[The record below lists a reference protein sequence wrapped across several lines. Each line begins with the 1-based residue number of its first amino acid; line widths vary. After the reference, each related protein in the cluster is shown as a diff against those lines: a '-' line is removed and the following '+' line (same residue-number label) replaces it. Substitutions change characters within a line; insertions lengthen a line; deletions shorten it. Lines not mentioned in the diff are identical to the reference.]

1 MSPTG
6 IKAYLA
12 LLLIRALPLATADDY
27 FVATTG
33 SDCAAGTAEHPFR
46 TVQKGID
53 VVSRSTARHGF
64 EGVELVANWLSGGYP
79 ASVDA
84 DSVQALRRHY
94 GAWIKCKRAIDQAWG
109 A

>member
-1 MSPTG
+1 MPKTGNGRLSELSPQVG
-6 IKAYLA
+6 ERRRGAFQA
-12 LLLIRALPLATADDY
+12 P
-27 FVATTG
+27 
-33 SDCAAGTAEHPFR
+33 AGTAGHPFR
-46 TVQKGID
+46 TIQKGID

-94 GAWIKCKRAIDQAWG
+94 GACIKCKRAIDQAWG